1 MIKHFFLKF
10 FLGIRGVVHIANN
23 QPVMAATTVTGV
35 IRAPPPPPV
44 DIPPFTSEQ
53 LNVAAANALQRLNE
67 RRVLVTSLFTKRILV
82 PTGSAAAW
90 HQELFPTT
98 NETLTQGEQAQ
109 KSVDASVGLVNE

>member
-1 MIKHFFLKF
+1 MSFLLYYYYIKYIYKNY
-10 FLGIRGVVHIANN
+10 VAAN
-23 QPVMAATTVTGV
+23 QQMTVTGV

-44 DIPPFTSEQ
+44 EIPPFTPEQ

-67 RRVLVTSLFTKRILV
+67 RRVFATSLFTKRILV

-98 NETLTQGEQAQ
+98 NETLSQGEQAQ

>member
-1 MIKHFFLKF
+1 MISFLNF
-10 FLGIRGVVHIANN
+10 CGILFLVN
-23 QPVMAATTVTGV
+23 QQVTVTGV

-44 DIPPFTSEQ
+44 EIPPFTSEQ

-82 PTGSAAAW
+82 PSGSAAAW